1 MQTTINRIRW
11 TSGEELEK
19 ARIYESEEWES
30 QRQVT
35 EAEWQ
40 SLVHPSGDWIL
51 CGGPFD
57 ERALGKFYGA
67 GYLVIR
73 WVVPMSASSTVREVF
88 EIMRARPVYHFFD
101 GMSHTELYSSEFHS
115 SQTYEGKL
123 YTELPA
129 FRVIFGT

>member
-51 CGGPFD
+51 CGGTL
-57 ERALGKFYGA
+57 R
-67 GYLVIR
+67 
-73 WVVPMSASSTVREVF
+73 
-88 EIMRARPVYHFFD
+88 
-101 GMSHTELYSSEFHS
+101 
-115 SQTYEGKL
+115 
-123 YTELPA
+123 
-129 FRVIFGT
+129 